1 MFLVIRMQVIP
12 ALNCDDAH
20 CIVNKLHVVKE
31 HLPNDG
37 WVHLDVADAAFTFNK
52 TWGDAKRWREVI
64 DHVPLEDVKLEV
76 HLMVEE
82 PEKVLEEWLEAG
94 AKRVIVHVEAMKDF
108 EWLKSKCDEK
118 GVELMLSHN
127 PETPVSHLEPY
138 FDKCKFYQVLAVHPG
153 LAGQK
158 FLPVALEKIKF
169 LRERLP
175 DATIEVDGGINVET
189 GIAAKEHGANV
200 LVSASAIFDSHNP
213 KTMYDH
219 LMHL

>member
-1 MFLVIRMQVIP
+1 MEVIP

-20 CIVNKLHVVKE
+20 CVIDKLHVVKE
-31 HLPNDG
+31 CLPNDG
-37 WVHLDVADAAFTFNK
+37 WVHLDVTDAAFTFNK
-52 TWGDAKRWREVI
+52 TWGDASRWREVVG
-64 DHVPLEDVKLEV
+64 HVPLRDIKLEV

-82 PEKVLEEWLEAG
+82 PEKALEEWLEAG

-108 EWLKSKCDEK
+108 NFIKGKCDER
-118 GVELMLSHN
+118 GAELMLSLV
-127 PETPVSHLEPY
+127 PETSVRILEEY
-138 FDKCKFYQVLAVHPG
+138 FDKCKSYQVLAVHPG

-189 GIAAKEHGANV
+189 GIAAREHGANV
-200 LVSASAIFDSHNP
+200 LVSASAIFDSHDP
-213 KTMYDH
+213 GQAYEH